1 MPNSPAHSR
10 RGDGFWTEL
19 VYPLTQW
26 ELLAPT
32 SGSVPDRMPLT
43 QWDAFLPRAS
53 PPDPILRS
61 GLPEC
66 GIRALSPV
74 AGAREAQGWRDPC
87 LLLHG
92 TAVLSGPRSSLG
104 ATRVSVL
111 ESFLVPS
118 FLPGKGSKT
127 EDAPC
132 RGWWTLG
139 HTGLDA
145 LIRRGS
151 LPLLK
156 EKEFAKNRF
165 KVNTSIEMVDGGHR
179 NASMAARK
187 IKILKQP
194 TRNS

>member
-1 MPNSPAHSR
+1 
-10 RGDGFWTEL
+10 
-19 VYPLTQW
+19 
-26 ELLAPT
+26 
-32 SGSVPDRMPLT
+32 MPLT
-43 QWDAFLPRAS
+43 QRDAFLPRAS
-53 PPDPILRS
+53 PPDPTLRS

-66 GIRALSPV
+66 GIRALSRSQGPGKPKDGGIH
-74 AGAREAQGWRDPC
+74 ACCSMGQLYHLAR
-87 LLLHG
+87 
-92 TAVLSGPRSSLG
+92 GPHWG
-104 ATRVSVL
+104 PL
-111 ESFLVPS
+111 ESVSSRAVLVPS
-118 FLPGKGSKT
+118 FLSGKGSKT
-127 EDAPC
+127 EDAPH
-132 RGWWTLG
+132 RGWWTSG
-139 HTGLDA
+139 RTGLDA

>member
-1 MPNSPAHSR
+1 MGSGQN
-10 RGDGFWTEL
+10 L

-26 ELLAPT
+26 ELLVPI

-92 TAVLSGPRSSLG
+92 TAVSSGPRSSLG
-104 ATRVSVL
+104 ATRVSEL
-111 ESFLVPS
+111 ESCSHSKLPSWERKQDRGCSLQRLVDLRSHRFRCFDQERFSPS
-118 FLPGKGSKT
+118 AKGKGICKK
-127 EDAPC
+127 
-132 RGWWTLG
+132 
-139 HTGLDA
+139 
-145 LIRRGS
+145 
-151 LPLLK
+151 PL
-156 EKEFAKNRF
+156 
-165 KVNTSIEMVDGGHR
+165 
-179 NASMAARK
+179 
-187 IKILKQP
+187 
-194 TRNS
+194 